1 MDIRK
6 KMWEE
11 QMETLE
17 QDMLPF
23 GLIDDGMD
31 PETITDDTGQT
42 WEVEETARRLYY

>member
-1 MDIRK
+1 
-6 KMWEE
+6 
-11 QMETLE
+11 MESLD

-23 GLIDDGMD
+23 GLIYDGMD